1 MAQRKRALVVVGDEA
16 GLVVSQFVRGVSPR
30 VQFNCAPSLTS
41 AKYPTSLRRRPTA
54 PNAFRQPTSSGVVSM
69 GNVWVSMVRRLAY
82 RRVMRLGRLVI
93 YVRCYIQFLA
103 REKSSRFTSD
113 RARNG
118 DRDARCL
125 ISEAGFSPEFGF
137 GHVRGVVV

>member
-16 GLVVSQFVRGVSPR
+16 GLVVSQFVRGVLTR
-30 VQFNCAPSLTS
+30 VQFNCAPSPNS
-41 AKYPTSLRRRPTA
+41 AKYQTSPRRRPA
-54 PNAFRQPTSSGVVSM
+54 MPNAFRQSTSSSVVSI
-69 GNVWVSMVRRLAY
+69 GNMWVSMVRLAC
-82 RRVMRLGRLVI
+82 RRVMHLGRLVI

-103 REKSSRFTSD
+103 RGKSSRFTSD
-113 RARNG
+113 RARDG

-125 ISEAGFSPEFGF
+125 ISEAGFSPESGF